1 MEPSN
6 CFCYT
11 RPSTDFVTSISND
24 GLQTASGSEQLC
36 NFFLGNNPSA
46 MSVVHAVA
54 RQLPLNQKQRLL
66 TERIIHGAF
75 TCENQAHDSDK
86 VEQLLMCTEDAGM
99 AQVIK
104 ATVAAMEILQRADE
118 LMLLAPT
125 GAAAYHIGA
134 NTIHHALRTP
144 RLWTSKTVM
153 IVNNASMVDVQTLA
167 KVNNRSLVARSQS
180 PDAPGIFGGVPV
192 VVVMAD
198 FSQLLHATTLPLYR
212 QVGVDDGVPNLAN
225 IAVGYV

>member
-1 MEPSN
+1 
-6 CFCYT
+6 
-11 RPSTDFVTSISND
+11 
-24 GLQTASGSEQLC
+24 
-36 NFFLGNNPSA
+36 
-46 MSVVHAVA
+46 
-54 RQLPLNQKQRLL
+54 
-66 TERIIHGAF
+66 
-75 TCENQAHDSDK
+75 
-86 VEQLLMCTEDAGM
+86 
-99 AQVIK
+99 
-104 ATVAAMEILQRADE
+104 MEILQRADE

-153 IVNNASMVDVQTLA
+153 IVNNASIVDVQTLA

-198 FSQLLHATTLPLYR
+198 FSQLPLYR
-212 QVGVDDGVPNLAN
+212 QVGVDDGEVLGKD
-225 IAVGYV
+225 IEREKFQRSAVVRRNASRRRLNQLYLQMSSPSGGVSKIESRD

>member
-1 MEPSN
+1 
-6 CFCYT
+6 
-11 RPSTDFVTSISND
+11 
-24 GLQTASGSEQLC
+24 
-36 NFFLGNNPSA
+36 
-46 MSVVHAVA
+46 
-54 RQLPLNQKQRLL
+54 
-66 TERIIHGAF
+66 
-75 TCENQAHDSDK
+75 
-86 VEQLLMCTEDAGM
+86 
-99 AQVIK
+99 
-104 ATVAAMEILQRADE
+104 MEILQRADE

-144 RLWTSKTVM
+144 RLWTRKT
-153 IVNNASMVDVQTLA
+153 VNNASMVDVQTLA

-198 FSQLLHATTLPLYR
+198 FSQLLHATSTLPLYR

>member
-1 MEPSN
+1 
-6 CFCYT
+6 
-11 RPSTDFVTSISND
+11 
-24 GLQTASGSEQLC
+24 
-36 NFFLGNNPSA
+36 
-46 MSVVHAVA
+46 
-54 RQLPLNQKQRLL
+54 
-66 TERIIHGAF
+66 
-75 TCENQAHDSDK
+75 
-86 VEQLLMCTEDAGM
+86 
-99 AQVIK
+99 
-104 ATVAAMEILQRADE
+104 MEILQRADE

-144 RLWTSKTVM
+144 RLWTRKT
-153 IVNNASMVDVQTLA
+153 VNNASMVDVQTLA

-198 FSQLLHATTLPLYR
+198 FSQLPLYR

>member
-1 MEPSN
+1 
-6 CFCYT
+6 
-11 RPSTDFVTSISND
+11 
-24 GLQTASGSEQLC
+24 
-36 NFFLGNNPSA
+36 

-66 TERIIHGAF
+66 TERIIHGAL

-153 IVNNASMVDVQTLA
+153 IVNNASIGRCADPGQSQQPVPC
-167 KVNNRSLVARSQS
+167 RS
-180 PDAPGIFGGVPV
+180 
-192 VVVMAD
+192 
-198 FSQLLHATTLPLYR
+198 
-212 QVGVDDGVPNLAN
+212 
-225 IAVGYV
+225 IAVPRCSWDIWRSTRRSRYGGFLTATALPTGWSRRWGSAW